1 MKKITF
7 GVIVSSRS
15 LFPVSL
21 AVQGR
26 KDIRELLERLG
37 YGCVML
43 AETDTPHG
51 VVETYSDAQRC
62 AALFRAH
69 REEIGGILVIL
80 PNFGDE
86 VAVAD
91 TLSLADLRVPVLV
104 QAYNDSMDRLD
115 LDHRRDSFCGKLS
128 VCANLY
134 QKRIKYTLTSRH
146 TSDVDSPSFQEDLEA
161 FAAVCRVVGGLR
173 GLRIGAVG
181 ARPDPFRT
189 VRFSEKLLEASGV
202 TVVPVDM
209 SEIIAAAKAIPSGER
224 LERALGEVRG
234 YVPIEAGTSEEKLLL
249 QARLLAT
256 LEDWMTDNGCRASA
270 IQCWTSIQKNF
281 GVASCLVM
289 AMMGSK
295 GFPSACE
302 TDVMGAL
309 SMYILQLASGNP
321 SGYMDWNN
329 GLANQDNKCVNIHCS
344 NYPKEFI
351 AGPATVGSLDIMSRS
366 IGGDICFGALK
377 CVVAP
382 GDVTFAKASTDDF
395 SGQIKL
401 YTGHG
406 AFTADPVQT
415 PGGPGVI
422 QVDNLQKLMR
432 YVASNGFEH
441 HVALNRSRTA
451 DILEEAL
458 GHYLGWQV
466 YKHV

>member
-26 KDIRELLERLG
+26 KDIQELLERLG
-37 YGCVML
+37 YGCVIL
-43 AETDTPHG
+43 SENDTPHG
-51 VVETYSDAQRC
+51 VVETYADAQRC

-69 REEIGGILVIL
+69 REEISGILVIL

-86 VAVAD
+86 AAVAD
-91 TLSLADLRVPVLV
+91 TLSLAALGVPVLV
-104 QAYNDSMDRLD
+104 QAYNDSMDKLD

-134 QKRIKYTLTSRH
+134 QKRIPYTLTSRH
-146 TSDVDSPSFQEDLEA
+146 TSDVDSPSFEADLKS
-161 FAAVCRVVGGLR
+161 FAAVCRVVGGVQ
-173 GLRIGAVG
+173 GLRIGAIG
-181 ARPDPFRT
+181 ARPDAFRT
-189 VRFSEKLLEASGV
+189 VRFSEKLLEASGI

-224 LERALGEVRG
+224 LQRALEEVRG
-234 YVPIEAGTSEEKLLL
+234 YAPIEAGTSEEKLVL
-249 QARLLAT
+249 QAKLLSA
-256 LEDWMTDNGCRASA
+256 LEDWMTENHCQASA

-281 GVASCLVM
+281 GVASCLAM

-309 SMYILQLASGNP
+309 SMYLLQLASGSP

-329 GLANQDNKCVNIHCS
+329 GLASEENKCVNIHCS

-351 AGPATVGSLDIMSRS
+351 AGPATVGNLDIMSRS
-366 IGGDICFGALK
+366 IGSDICFGALK

-382 GDVTFAKASTDDF
+382 GDITFAKANTDDF
-395 SGQIKL
+395 SGKIKL

-406 AFTADPVQT
+406 SFTADPIQT
-415 PGGPGVI
+415 PGGPGVC
-422 QVDNLQKLMR
+422 QVENLQGLMR
-432 YVASNGFEH
+432 YIASNGFEH
-441 HVALNRSRTA
+441 HVALNRSHTA
-451 DILEEAL
+451 DILQEAL

-466 YKHV
+466 YRHS